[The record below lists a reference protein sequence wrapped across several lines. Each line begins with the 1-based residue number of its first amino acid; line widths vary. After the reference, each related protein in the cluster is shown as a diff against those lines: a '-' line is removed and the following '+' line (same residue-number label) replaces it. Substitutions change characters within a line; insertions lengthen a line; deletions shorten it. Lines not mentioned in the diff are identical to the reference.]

1 MDIKIKC
8 RLKAYTKGK
17 DVSVL
22 EHQLSLL
29 EERVYLLEQE
39 VLKKT
44 DEIILSP
51 NIGEE

>member
-1 MDIKIKC
+1 MDIRIKG
-8 RLKAYTKGK
+8 RLRAYTKGK
-17 DVSVL
+17 DVKEL

-44 DEIILSP
+44 DEIIINP
-51 NIGEE
+51 NKEN